1 VGRVRASHGSR
12 DLRRRRS
19 LAHVTALLQ
28 QLHQPR
34 PSAEPLSPEQLLAM
48 REQCRLDA
56 AATKQKSLP
65 LPPPTAKDSP
75 S

>member
-1 VGRVRASHGSR
+1 MPRVRASLGSR
-12 DLRRRRS
+12 DIRRRRS

-28 QLHQPR
+28 QLHQP
-34 PSAEPLSPEQLLAM
+34 PQSAEPLSSQDLLAIREQL
-48 REQCRLDA
+48 RQEA
-56 AATKQKSLP
+56 APRQKSLP